1 MVVFQ
6 KFDESASAEPYPF
19 LGAVARSDAQLIA
32 MTIDQMVS
40 KANNVPKEEALTVWG
55 LPYKSYDSLRSHSA
69 TDISELAFKYYGGDM
84 IRFENVV
91 GVDIWKKWRETST
104 KCRDAAHELIVA
116 IEAVYAGREL
126 RKMDL
131 THSLFHLGLKI
142 DAEGS
147 VRNAMTYKTTLMAT
161 KAAKH
166 FVETGKS
173 SEGTVI
179 TAEEAVSWLLRK
191 IAASGS
197 VWRLW
202 LRRAISTTSDTPCW
216 MYN

>member
-1 MVVFQ
+1 
-6 KFDESASAEPYPF
+6 
-19 LGAVARSDAQLIA
+19 
-32 MTIDQMVS
+32 
-40 KANNVPKEEALTVWG
+40 
-55 LPYKSYDSLRSHSA
+55 
-69 TDISELAFKYYGGDM
+69 M

-126 RKMDL
+126 GRWIL
-131 THSLFHLGLKI
+131 HSLFHLGLKI

-173 SEGTVI
+173 SEGAVI
-179 TAEEAVSWLLRK
+179 TAEEACL
-191 IAASGS
+191 G
-197 VWRLW
+197 
-202 LRRAISTTSDTPCW
+202 C
-216 MYN
+216 